1 MLRWSLADLNRTILE
16 AISLAS
22 EWAKESPFTHKHGA
36 VALRKHKITGEGYNN
51 KGSSALQR
59 LYARKV
65 GKKHNLH
72 NHAEVAAL
80 NDANLDA
87 DTLVVVRVSKS
98 GQLLNSKP
106 CSICE
111 ELLKDSA
118 VKRVYYSDGDGIQC
132 LRL

>member
-1 MLRWSLADLNRTILE
+1 MNRTILE

-22 EWAKESPFTHKHGA
+22 EWARESPFNHKHGA
-36 VALRKHKITGEGYNN
+36 VALRKGKVTGEGFNN

-65 GKKHNLH
+65 GKNLCLH

-80 NDANLDA
+80 NDANLVA
-87 DTLVVVRVSKS
+87 DTLVVVRVSRTGK
-98 GQLLNSKP
+98 LLNSKP
-106 CSICE
+106 CQICE

-132 LRL
+132 LKL